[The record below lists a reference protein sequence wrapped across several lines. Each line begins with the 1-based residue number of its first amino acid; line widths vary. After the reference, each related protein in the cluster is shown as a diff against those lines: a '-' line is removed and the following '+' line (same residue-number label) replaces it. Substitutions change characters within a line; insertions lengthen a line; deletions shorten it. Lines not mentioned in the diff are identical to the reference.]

1 MDNCRKSQFIKATAT
16 VFLLLGFS
24 CIYAQ
29 FAGGSGTA
37 LDPYQI
43 ATAEHLNN
51 IRNYLD
57 SHFIQIADID
67 LDVAPYN
74 SASGWEPIGLFVGE
88 SSTANQPFTG
98 SYDGSCFRI
107 YNLFIHRPTTVG
119 VGLFTYARFAVL
131 TNITLERCNVRG
143 GYNTAALIAY
153 AYSVDFTNCQ
163 VTGYVYGGG
172 SSGGMIGRCKNANVA
187 DCNARCYVT
196 AGMDIGGLIGYA
208 EFSNI
213 TNCYSRRSVS
223 GSAWVGGL
231 VGYAPDSVI
240 NDCFSSADVTA
251 VAKSCGGLVAS
262 GWRLIINRS
271 YALGNVNGHDDCGGL
286 AGHLDDVTINN
297 CFARGNV
304 SASDHHA
311 GGLVGYDCTS
321 TDIFNSYST
330 GFVTTPWGAGG
341 LVGGGNSSTTLNCY
355 WDMITS
361 GQSTSAGGIGRI
373 TEQMVWPYDQDT
385 YADWDFQDI
394 WMHDAD
400 FSLNDGY
407 PIFIYMIPV
416 ANEDD
421 VIPVLPSV
429 TMSNYPNPFRD
440 NTSIRFNLPKSGQVS
455 LSVYNSKGQR
465 VRTLTDSSYEKGEHT
480 LTWDG
485 KTDTNQ
491 QCANGIY
498 LYRLQGTGF
507 SVTKKLMLLNN

>member
-1 MDNCRKSQFIKATAT
+1 MVNCRKSQFIKAIAT

-24 CIYAQ
+24 CVYAQ
-29 FAGGSGTA
+29 FAGGSGTVV
-37 LDPYQI
+37 DPYQI
-43 ATAEHLNN
+43 GTAEHLNN
-51 IRNYLD
+51 VRNYLD

-74 SASGWEPIGLFVGE
+74 SGSGWEPIGLFIEE

-98 SYDGSCFRI
+98 SYDGSCFNI

-119 VGLFTYARFAVL
+119 VGLFAYASFTNL
-131 TNITLERCNVRG
+131 KNITLERCNVRG
-143 GYNTAALIAY
+143 GFRTAALIAY
-153 AYSVDFTNCQ
+153 AYSVEFTNCQ
-163 VTGYVYGGG
+163 VTGYVYGGS
-172 SSGGMIGRCKNANVA
+172 SSGGMIGRCKNANVT

-262 GWRLIINRS
+262 GWGLVINRS

-311 GGLVGYDCTS
+311 GGLVGYDCVS
-321 TDIFNSYST
+321 TDIYNSYST
-330 GFVTTPWGAGG
+330 GFVSTPWGAGG
-341 LVGGGNSSTTLNCY
+341 LVGGSSGSTTTVNCY

-361 GQSTSAGGIGRI
+361 GQNVSAGGIGR
-373 TEQMVWPYDQDT
+373 TTAEMVYPYSPET
-385 YADWDFQDI
+385 YVNWDFQDI
-394 WMHDAD
+394 WVHDID
-400 FSLNDGY
+400 SMLNDGY
-407 PIFIYMIPV
+407 PIFGFMIPV

-440 NTSIRFNLPKSGQVS
+440 NTSISFDIPKSSKVN
-455 LSVYNSKGQR
+455 LSIYNSKGQL
-465 VRTLTDSSYEKGEHT
+465 VRTLNDSYYSKGEHL

-485 KTDTNQ
+485 RNDIGKQVSAGVYLYKLQGKDTN
-491 QCANGIY
+491 I
-498 LYRLQGTGF
+498 
-507 SVTKKLMLLNN
+507 TKKLLKLK

>member
-1 MDNCRKSQFIKATAT
+1 MAKYLGVVMKNCRSSQFLKAIVS
-16 VFLLLGFS
+16 VFLLFGFT

-29 FAGGSGTA
+29 FAGGSGTVE
-37 LDPYQI
+37 DPYQV
-43 ATAEHLNN
+43 ASAEHLNN
-51 IRNYLD
+51 IRNYLGN
-57 SHFIQIADID
+57 HFVQIADIN
-67 LDVAPYN
+67 LETPPYN
-74 SASGWEPIGLFVGE
+74 TGEGWAPIGLYVDE

-98 SYDGSCFRI
+98 SYDGGGFRI
-107 YNLFIHRPTTVG
+107 YNLFIHRPATSG
-119 VGLFTYARFAVL
+119 VGLFAYARYAVL
-131 TNITLERCNVRG
+131 NNITLERCNVRG
-143 GYNTAALIAY
+143 GFRTAALTAY

-163 VTGYVYGGG
+163 VTGYVYGGS
-172 SSGGMIGRCKNANVA
+172 SSGGMIGRSKNANVT

-262 GWRLIINRS
+262 GWRLVINRS

-304 SASDHHA
+304 TASDHHA
-311 GGLVGYDCTS
+311 GGLVGYDCVS
-321 TDIFNSYST
+321 TDIYNSYST
-330 GFVTTPWGAGG
+330 GFVSTPWGAGG
-341 LVGGGNSSTTLNCY
+341 LVGGTTGSTTTVNCY

-361 GQSTSAGGIGRI
+361 GQNTSAGGIGRT
-373 TEQMVWPYDQDT
+373 TEQMVWPYDQET
-385 YADWDFQDI
+385 YAVWDFQDI

-407 PIFIYMIPV
+407 PIFNYMIPV
-416 ANEDD
+416 SNEDE
-421 VIPVLPSV
+421 VIPAALSA
-429 TMSNYPNPFRD
+429 TMSNYPNPFRESTTISFD
-440 NTSIRFNLPKSGQVS
+440 IPKSSGVT
-455 LSVYNSKGQR
+455 LSIYNSKGQL
-465 VRTLTDSSYEKGEHT
+465 VRTLTDGQYAKGRAHPHLGRQE
-480 LTWDG
+480 
-485 KTDTNQ
+485 
-491 QCANGIY
+491 
-498 LYRLQGTGF
+498 
-507 SVTKKLMLLNN
+507 